1 MAGLFQRIAQN
12 YRKKKKITQPSARL
26 YAKEDKT
33 EHAGKAVRAKER
45 IHSKVEKE
53 DFLLSQIDEFR
64 GRSKTVTEFIDIQGE
79 QGTGAAESCE

>member
-26 YAKEDKT
+26 NAKEDKT
-33 EHAGKAVRAKER
+33 EHAGNVVRAKER

-53 DFLLSQIDEFR
+53 DFLLSQIDGE
-64 GRSKTVTEFIDIQGE
+64 SKTVTEFIDIQGK
-79 QGTGAAESCE
+79 QGAGTAEPCE

>member
-12 YRKKKKITQPSARL
+12 YRKKKITQPSARL
-26 YAKEDKT
+26 NAKEDKT
-33 EHAGKAVRAKER
+33 EHAGKVTRAKER

-64 GRSKTVTEFIDIQGE
+64 RKQNSYRIY
-79 QGTGAAESCE
+79 

>member
-33 EHAGKAVRAKER
+33 EHATGSIKAFPNFCKY
-45 IHSKVEKE
+45 
-53 DFLLSQIDEFR
+53 
-64 GRSKTVTEFIDIQGE
+64 FIILK
-79 QGTGAAESCE
+79 APPFFIIPFSFILYR